1 MPTATH
7 RQVLRLTT
15 LALTRDITGGRR
27 VTLRS
32 ERKAILARL
41 LDKKLSED
49 KAARIIARWEAS
61 EPIPLELEK
70 SPEYLGVY
78 VAQPKILGWTLYKLC
93 TV

>member
-1 MPTATH
+1 MTPATH

-49 KAARIIARWEAS
+49 KAQRIIARWEATD
-61 EPIPLELEK
+61 PIPLALEQT
-70 SPEYLGVY
+70 PEYLGVY
-78 VAQPKILGWTLYKLC
+78 EAQQKILGWTLYKLC